1 MASGICKEN
10 PGRGMTKLTVTIN
23 LQANLN
29 ELQQEKLRTLL
40 EENAKHC
47 ALGYI
52 HTEQQRGWL
61 QAEAESRLET

>member
-1 MASGICKEN
+1 
-10 PGRGMTKLTVTIN
+10 MTKLTISLDV
-23 LQANLN
+23 QVNLN
-29 ELQQEKLRTLL
+29 ERQQEKLRTLL